1 MISSPWQQGSW
12 ALRVPVAVA
21 VLIGWSSGGCNR
33 GADRG
38 GVPGPAGDQTPQ
50 GGQVSDKRE
59 ALAERHWKALASSS
73 EQARREAIAYLAQQ
87 GAQGD
92 TIARLISLLSDPNTA
107 GVGKS
112 RSGRI
117 GSTREAAARTLLA
130 LGEAGEAALRQQGV
144 AVLRAGL
151 RDRQAAVREHSAYTL
166 GLLGSLAQAAADDL
180 LEACRDEQAEVRRA
194 ALDALRHVGVGN
206 TRKYVQLLVHPD
218 GEVARLAAEL
228 VSLVSQVPPETVETL
243 RQALR
248 STDEEVR
255 TAAARL
261 LMRLGSAAAP
271 AIPELI
277 AAIRQSYPPMLDP
290 AQPAIF
296 RLGAD
301 LAYWQALAAIGAP
314 ATTATGELLQH
325 DHPLVRYLAAYT
337 LGEIGPAAA
346 DVAREPL
353 KKVLQDP
360 FADVAIEAACAL
372 IRLGAAQDEARK
384 LLQAAMDVP
393 NVVALSAIA
402 ALPRLGEGAKELIPQ
417 ALARLDSDNPYAR
430 YAAVGLIATLPPE
443 QAQRYL
449 PQLGR
454 LTADSETLIR
464 QQVAAVLQQLGP
476 LAGPAAS
483 AVAQAWQRE
492 TEEALRDAWID
503 ALLAMAGQAQ
513 PALDVLLQAAA
524 DDQLPVARRLR
535 IIAALPQVGG
545 ADPRVVQSL
554 LQLTQQKDADL
565 RVAAA
570 RALGQVP
577 SLPVE
582 AVQRL
587 ATMAQTDNRLPPRRA
602 ALLALIAT
610 GPQALKAN
618 SALQALAERTPPD
631 ALALLAQ
638 VAHAKASKQPGRA
651 RQLLR
656 AALSSPQADV
666 RGAAVEALLLFSPTF
681 AELPALQRLLSEP
694 NAEVRA
700 AAAQAIGQLGPVA
713 HAAVPALTHLL
724 DDPDPVVQAAA
735 IDALGR
741 LGPAAQAAV
750 DKLRRLSDHPTLAPA
765 VRRTLAK
772 LGVPLPQTPGIS
784 IRR

>member
-1 MISSPWQQGSW
+1 MITLTAGRGRG
-12 ALRVPVAVA
+12 ALVGMLA
-21 VLIGWSSGGCNR
+21 VLVGLSSGGCSKR
-33 GADRG
+33 VEPGGANG
-38 GVPGPAGDQTPQ
+38 AAGNDAPP
-50 GGQVSDKRE
+50 GGQVSDPRD
-59 ALAERHWKALASSS
+59 AQAERHWKALASSS

-92 TIARLISLLSDPNTA
+92 TIARLIGLLSDPSTA
-107 GVGKS
+107 GVGKAQ
-112 RSGRI
+112 SGRI

-166 GLLGSLAQAAADDL
+166 GLLGPLAQAAADDL
-180 LEACRDEQAEVRRA
+180 LDACQDGQAEVRRA
-194 ALDALRHVGVGN
+194 ALDALRQVGVGDP
-206 TRKYVQLLVHPD
+206 RKYVRLLVHPD

-228 VSLVSQVPPETVETL
+228 AALVPSVPAESVETL

-248 STDEEVR
+248 SPDEEVR

-261 LMRLGSAAAP
+261 LVSLKSEAAP
-271 AIPELI
+271 AIPELL

-290 AQPAIF
+290 TQPTIF

-314 ATTATGELLQH
+314 AVEATVELLQH
-325 DHPLVRYLAAYT
+325 DHPLVRYLAANT

-346 DVAREPL
+346 AAAKEPL
-353 KKVLQDP
+353 KKALQDP

-372 IRLGAAQDEARK
+372 IRLGVAQEDARR
-384 LLQAAMDVP
+384 LLQTALDAP
-393 NVVALSAIA
+393 NVVAWSAMA
-402 ALPRLGEGAKELIPQ
+402 ALPRLGEGAKDLIPQ
-417 ALARLDSDNPYAR
+417 ALARLESDNPYAR
-430 YAAVGLIATLPPE
+430 YGAVGLIATLPPE

-449 PQLGR
+449 PQLGQ
-454 LTADSETLIR
+454 LTADREALIR

-476 LAGPAAS
+476 LAGPTAA

-492 TEEALRDAWID
+492 MDEALRDAWID

-513 PALDVLLQAAA
+513 PALEVLVQAAA
-524 DDQLPVARRLR
+524 DDNLPVARRLR
-535 IIAALPQVGG
+535 IIAGLPQAGG
-545 ADPRVVQSL
+545 TDPRVVQSL
-554 LQLTQQKDADL
+554 LQLTQQKDSDV

-577 SLPVE
+577 SLPSE
-582 AVQRL
+582 AIQRL
-587 ATMAQTDNRLPPRRA
+587 ATMAQTDHRLPPRRA
-602 ALLALIAT
+602 ALLALIAA
-610 GPQALKAN
+610 GPQAQKV
-618 SALQALAERTPPD
+618 SSTLQPLAERTPPD

-638 VAHAKASKQPGRA
+638 VARATAEKQTGRA
-651 RQLLR
+651 RQLLQ
-656 AALSSPQADV
+656 AALSSPRAEV
-666 RGAAVEALLLFSPTF
+666 RSAALDALLVLSPTS
-681 AELPALQRLLSEP
+681 AELPALQRLLVEANP
-694 NAEVRA
+694 EVRA
-700 AAAQAIGQLGPVA
+700 AAVQAIGQLGPVA
-713 HAAVPALTHLL
+713 QAAVPLVTKLL
-724 DDPDPVVQAAA
+724 DDRDPAVQAAA
-735 IDALGR
+735 IEALGR

-765 VRRTLAK
+765 VRRTLSK
-772 LGVPLPQTPGIS
+772 LGAPLPQTPGIL